1 MAYLSETSSSSV
13 TADTAPPPSHWRSL
27 IASSLGNLLEWF
39 DWTVYTVASV
49 YIAGALFDNT
59 NKTSSLLGTL
69 AVFAAG
75 FFARPLGGIVFGAV
89 ANRLGR
95 RAVLLST
102 MLLMAF
108 ASLLIAVIPSYGAIG
123 SWASAALLA
132 ARLVQ
137 GAAHG
142 GETTA
147 SYAYVAE
154 IAPPARRGLWSSAV
168 FISVGAG
175 SLIATFFL
183 AALTAFLSTD
193 AMQQWGWRVPFA
205 AGGFLAIFALWLRRN
220 MVESIHEDSA
230 AQLRHAPWPRTKLL
244 REGLKLFI
252 YEAGS
257 TLTYYTWVTSAA
269 IYAISA
275 KHMDAH
281 DAFTMSCIA
290 QVIYL
295 IALPLIGR
303 LSDFTGRK
311 ITTLISLLGISVT
324 IFPLWNLISSA
335 PWTLLVTQ
343 SVGLVLVAFITG
355 SKPAAISEQVPTRYR
370 TRLFGF
376 FISLAV
382 AFFGGTASYLNAW
395 LYSIDKGQL
404 FNVYLIVVAV
414 IASCAVLT
422 WKNNTG
428 VPLDDIE

>member
-1 MAYLSETSSSSV
+1 MTCLSHLSSSSRR
-13 TADTAPPPSHWRSL
+13 AASQPSSHRRSL

-75 FFARPLGGIVFGAV
+75 FFARPLGGIVFGAI
-89 ANRLGR
+89 ANRIGR
-95 RAVLLST
+95 RSVLLST

-108 ASLLIAVIPSYGAIG
+108 ASLLIAIIPPYDAIG
-123 SWASAALLA
+123 SWASAALLV

-154 IAPPARRGLWSSAV
+154 IAPPAQRGLWSSAV

-183 AALTAFLSTD
+183 ASLTAFLSPD
-193 AMQQWGWRVPFA
+193 AMQDWGWRVPFA
-205 AGGFLAIFALWLRRN
+205 SGGFLAIFALWLRRN
-220 MVESIHEDSA
+220 MVESISVDASTQA
-230 AQLRHAPWPRTKLL
+230 RHKPWPRAKVV
-244 REGLKLFI
+244 REGLKLFV

-269 IYAISA
+269 IYAISV

-281 DAFTMSCIA
+281 RAFTMSCIA

-311 ITTLISLLGISVT
+311 VTTLISLLGISIT
-324 IFPLWNLISSA
+324 IFPLWSLISSE

-395 LYSIDKGQL
+395 LYSVDKGQL

-414 IASCAVLT
+414 VASCAVLT

-428 VPLDDIE
+428 VKLDDIE

>member
-1 MAYLSETSSSSV
+1 MTYLSHLSSSSRR
-13 TADTAPPPSHWRSL
+13 AASQPSSHRRSL

-75 FFARPLGGIVFGAV
+75 FFARPLGGIVFGAI
-89 ANRLGR
+89 ANRIGR
-95 RAVLLST
+95 RSVLLST

-108 ASLLIAVIPSYGAIG
+108 ASLLIAIIPPYDAIG
-123 SWASAALLA
+123 SWASAALLV

-154 IAPPARRGLWSSAV
+154 IAPPAQRGLWSSAV

-175 SLIATFFL
+175 SLLATFFL
-183 AALTAFLSTD
+183 ASLTAFLSPD
-193 AMQQWGWRVPFA
+193 AMQDWGWRVPFA
-205 AGGFLAIFALWLRRN
+205 SGGFLAIFALWLRRN
-220 MVESIHEDSA
+220 MVESISVDASTNA
-230 AQLRHAPWPRTKLL
+230 RHKPWPRAKVV
-244 REGLKLFI
+244 REGLKLFV

-269 IYAISA
+269 IYAISV
-275 KHMDAH
+275 KHMDPH
-281 DAFTMSCIA
+281 RAFAMSCIA

-311 ITTLISLLGISVT
+311 VTTLISLLGISIT
-324 IFPLWNLISSA
+324 IFPLWSLISSE

-395 LYSIDKGQL
+395 LYSINRGQL

-414 IASCAVLT
+414 AASCAVLT

-428 VPLDDIE
+428 VKLDDIE